1 MFLEP
6 VLGAFNSPVLG
17 TRTTVDI
24 PVTLQQANGEIGFLN
39 TYTVTVSEP
48 ETSPYSVSF
57 RFYYDRVIVPV

>member
-39 TYTVTVSEP
+39 T
-48 ETSPYSVSF
+48 
-57 RFYYDRVIVPV
+57 